1 MRWTDEQARAIGAR
15 GGSLLL
21 SAAAGSGKT
30 TVLVE
35 RVLRLILDGGAD
47 IDRMLVVTFTRAA
60 ASDMRA
66 KLSERLNE
74 MAASGSARCREQ
86 LIRLDRASITTL
98 HAFCA
103 DFLRTHF
110 EAADVDPAFRILDDP
125 VSRQLMDEALDE
137 TLEEAY
143 AAPSEALLA
152 LDYGRG
158 PKGVRALA
166 EALCRAMGER
176 ADPQAWLARALDPE
190 QPAEAAWM
198 AELAGEA
205 RRDLDAALVTLEE
218 AAQVCGCPQNYIDA
232 VGADID
238 RLEEIRAISDYGEL
252 AGAMAGF
259 RAARAASRKRSPE
272 DEEAVEAVKKLRTR
286 AADLCRKSRIVG
298 YPAAQS
304 LADAAAQ
311 RPQLCE
317 LGRLATAAA
326 ARFEEKKRERAG
338 LTYADLERRTL
349 DALRDDGVARAA
361 QEAFDYVF
369 IDEYQDTS
377 DIQEAIIS
385 RVARAD
391 NRFMV
396 GDVKQ
401 SIYRFR
407 MAEPRLFIEKYDR
420 FRAGCG
426 GTLLPLTRNFR
437 SCPAVLNFV
446 NAVFERAMNGGD
458 SEIAYDDLAR
468 LNPGDPGAEPGE
480 PVEIHLLERAAQ
492 DDELVD
498 EAIADMRAAERE
510 GLFIARRIRAMMAE
524 RPDLRYRDFAI
535 LTRQKSSVFSQMLP
549 QLLAEGVPA
558 YADGAAGYFDAPEVA
573 LALAMLRLVANRR
586 GDVDLIAVLHSP
598 VAGLD
603 AEALA
608 QIRIAARRVPFVDAA
623 WKCAYGETLAERSAR
638 EARQTRVPAAAPD
651 VPKPAQDAAA
661 GRAGSAG
668 EDPSGERVAP
678 PLPEGALAERLRRFF
693 ERLES
698 WRLRAGA
705 VGLGELVRAVLDES
719 GFYIYAGALPGGAQ
733 RQANLDRLVD
743 VADGFEAGTSGSLTH
758 FLAYTERLRAKGG
771 DDVAHI
777 LGENDDV
784 VRLMTIHKSKGLE
797 FRVVF
802 GAQLAKAYGGARNEP
817 LSCHRDLGIGAHYY
831 DPELR
836 TRRTTLAQAAIAARK
851 AREDAA
857 EELRVLY
864 VLLTRARERLILVAS
879 VRNIPNAERRWNAMA
894 RAIFSARSAID
905 VVMAARAA
913 ALRVGA
919 DPCAVLTLHP
929 AGELSAGAGSGPDPR
944 ARFDDIIACPQAL
957 ADAQLSEEMRWRY
970 PDPLGAVKPLKLTVS
985 GLVRELEGPGRLP
998 EMPERP
1004 QFMMEQSPQRM
1015 TAVERGTAYHRAM
1028 QLLDLRAL
1036 DGLTGAALTD
1046 GVRRQLDAMAQLRR
1060 LSDVQRAAVRPSRL
1074 AAFLQGET
1082 GVRLRRAQEIHREW
1096 AFNARVRADEA
1107 LSAAEAGR
1115 FAGEDLLVQGSI
1127 DCCFIE
1133 DGAWVLLDYKTD
1145 RADDPEALRQRYR
1158 PQLAVYALALARITG
1173 IPVRQKL
1180 LCLLATGEVLDVE

>member
-35 RVLRLILDGGAD
+35 RVLRLILDDGAD

-286 AADLCRKSRIVG
+286 AADLCRKSRIVD

-317 LGRLATAAA
+317 LGRLATAAS

-369 IDEYQDTS
+369 VDEYQDTS

-480 PVEIHLLERAAQ
+480 PVEIHLLERAA
-492 DDELVD
+492 
-498 EAIADMRAAERE
+498 
-510 GLFIARRIRAMMAE
+510 
-524 RPDLRYRDFAI
+524 
-535 LTRQKSSVFSQMLP
+535 
-549 QLLAEGVPA
+549 
-558 YADGAAGYFDAPEVA
+558 
-573 LALAMLRLVANRR
+573 RR
-586 GDVDLIAVLHSP
+586 GDRRPARRRARGTVHRPQDPRDDGGAARPALSRFRHPHAAEV
-598 VAGLD
+598 VGLFAD
-603 AEALA
+603 AAA
-608 QIRIAARRVPFVDAA
+608 AARRGRA
-623 WKCAYGETLAERSAR
+623 CLCRRRRGLLRRAR
-638 EARQTRVPAAAPD
+638 GGAGAG
-651 VPKPAQDAAA
+651 DAAA
-661 GRAGSAG
+661 RRQPARRRRPDRRA
-668 EDPSGERVAP
+668 
-678 PLPEGALAERLRRFF
+678 ALA
-693 ERLES
+693 
-698 WRLRAGA
+698 G
-705 VGLGELVRAVLDES
+705 
-719 GFYIYAGALPGGAQ
+719 
-733 RQANLDRLVD
+733 
-743 VADGFEAGTSGSLTH
+743 
-758 FLAYTERLRAKGG
+758 
-771 DDVAHI
+771 
-777 LGENDDV
+777 
-784 VRLMTIHKSKGLE
+784 
-797 FRVVF
+797 
-802 GAQLAKAYGGARNEP
+802 GGAR
-817 LSCHRDLGIGAHYY
+817 RRGA
-831 DPELR
+831 
-836 TRRTTLAQAAIAARK
+836 
-851 AREDAA
+851 
-857 EELRVLY
+857 
-864 VLLTRARERLILVAS
+864 
-879 VRNIPNAERRWNAMA
+879 
-894 RAIFSARSAID
+894 
-905 VVMAARAA
+905 
-913 ALRVGA
+913 GA
-919 DPCAVLTLHP
+919 DPHRRA
-929 AGELSAGAGSGPDPR
+929 PR
-944 ARFDDIIACPQAL
+944 A
-957 ADAQLSEEMRWRY
+957 
-970 PDPLGAVKPLKLTVS
+970 
-985 GLVRELEGPGRLP
+985 
-998 EMPERP
+998 
-1004 QFMMEQSPQRM
+1004 
-1015 TAVERGTAYHRAM
+1015 
-1028 QLLDLRAL
+1028 
-1036 DGLTGAALTD
+1036 
-1046 GVRRQLDAMAQLRR
+1046 LRR
-1060 LSDVQRAAVRPSRL
+1060 RRV
-1074 AAFLQGET
+1074 E
-1082 GVRLRRAQEIHREW
+1082 VRLRRDPRRALPTSRNPRRTPPQGELE
-1096 AFNARVRADEA
+1096 AR
-1107 LSAAEAGR
+1107 G
-1115 FAGEDLLVQGSI
+1115 
-1127 DCCFIE
+1127 
-1133 DGAWVLLDYKTD
+1133 KT
-1145 RADDPEALRQRYR
+1145 
-1158 PQLAVYALALARITG
+1158 
-1173 IPVRQKL
+1173 
-1180 LCLLATGEVLDVE
+1180 LLAGASRRRCRRARSRSG

>member
-1 MRWTDEQARAIGAR
+1 M
-15 GGSLLL
+15 
-21 SAAAGSGKT
+21 
-30 TVLVE
+30 
-35 RVLRLILDGGAD
+35 
-47 IDRMLVVTFTRAA
+47 
-60 ASDMRA
+60 
-66 KLSERLNE
+66 
-74 MAASGSARCREQ
+74 
-86 LIRLDRASITTL
+86 
-98 HAFCA
+98 
-103 DFLRTHF
+103 
-110 EAADVDPAFRILDDP
+110 
-125 VSRQLMDEALDE
+125 
-137 TLEEAY
+137 
-143 AAPSEALLA
+143 
-152 LDYGRG
+152 
-158 PKGVRALA
+158 
-166 EALCRAMGER
+166 
-176 ADPQAWLARALDPE
+176 
-190 QPAEAAWM
+190 
-198 AELAGEA
+198 
-205 RRDLDAALVTLEE
+205 
-218 AAQVCGCPQNYIDA
+218 
-232 VGADID
+232 
-238 RLEEIRAISDYGEL
+238 
-252 AGAMAGF
+252 
-259 RAARAASRKRSPE
+259 
-272 DEEAVEAVKKLRTR
+272 
-286 AADLCRKSRIVG
+286 
-298 YPAAQS
+298 
-304 LADAAAQ
+304 
-311 RPQLCE
+311 
-317 LGRLATAAA
+317 
-326 ARFEEKKRERAG
+326 
-338 LTYADLERRTL
+338 
-349 DALRDDGVARAA
+349 
-361 QEAFDYVF
+361 
-369 IDEYQDTS
+369 
-377 DIQEAIIS
+377 
-385 RVARAD
+385 
-391 NRFMV
+391 
-396 GDVKQ
+396 
-401 SIYRFR
+401 
-407 MAEPRLFIEKYDR
+407 
-420 FRAGCG
+420 
-426 GTLLPLTRNFR
+426 
-437 SCPAVLNFV
+437 
-446 NAVFERAMNGGD
+446 
-458 SEIAYDDLAR
+458 
-468 LNPGDPGAEPGE
+468 
-480 PVEIHLLERAAQ
+480 
-492 DDELVD
+492 
-498 EAIADMRAAERE
+498 
-510 GLFIARRIRAMMAE
+510 
-524 RPDLRYRDFAI
+524 
-535 LTRQKSSVFSQMLP
+535 
-549 QLLAEGVPA
+549 
-558 YADGAAGYFDAPEVA
+558 
-573 LALAMLRLVANRR
+573 
-586 GDVDLIAVLHSP
+586 
-598 VAGLD
+598 
-603 AEALA
+603 
-608 QIRIAARRVPFVDAA
+608 
-623 WKCAYGETLAERSAR
+623 
-638 EARQTRVPAAAPD
+638 
-651 VPKPAQDAAA
+651 
-661 GRAGSAG
+661 
-668 EDPSGERVAP
+668 
-678 PLPEGALAERLRRFF
+678 
-693 ERLES
+693 
-698 WRLRAGA
+698 
-705 VGLGELVRAVLDES
+705 LDES

-743 VADGFEAGTSGSLTH
+743 VADGFEAGTSGSLTR

-817 LSCHRDLGIGAHYY
+817 LSCHRDLGVGAHYY

-913 ALRVGA
+913 ALRAGA

-1107 LSAAEAGR
+1107 LSTAEAGR